1 MTSENVY
8 NMKFGK
14 IYLLLVNKAVKKGRT
29 QGEVD
34 QIITW
39 LTGYTRTELEAALD
53 SELSY
58 GDFFRNAPSPNPAR
72 NEIKGVVCGVRV
84 EEIEEPL
91 MREIRYL
98 ESLEDSQQ
106 LLFFELHPDALP
118 IYRILEQKILKDIP
132 DVRVKFQKT
141 QISFYN
147 KHMFACASF
156 MRVRKKKDCPEPF
169 LVVTFS
175 LPHQVVSPRIDVAT
189 EPYPGRWTHHV
200 LTASKEEIDDE
211 LMEWIRE
218 AAAFSD
224 RK

>member
-98 ESLEDSQQ
+98 DKLVDELARGNPCPLLEIAKLTGISRQTIHSAIKKLEAQGILTLESPGGRRKLVRLTEEGMELAEKTAGRLIKIENEIFDSWTG
-106 LLFFELHPDALP
+106 EE
-118 IYRILEQKILKDIP
+118 LEQYIRLTGRYP
-132 DVRVKFQKT
+132 EQFREKT
-141 QISFYN
+141 
-147 KHMFACASF
+147 
-156 MRVRKKKDCPEPF
+156 
-169 LVVTFS
+169 
-175 LPHQVVSPRIDVAT
+175 
-189 EPYPGRWTHHV
+189 GRLGV
-200 LTASKEEIDDE
+200 
-211 LMEWIRE
+211 
-218 AAAFSD
+218 
-224 RK
+224 